1 MAIIVIFFSFLF
13 WQLLLSSI
21 HIFWFCLPRHCHRH
35 FHKQKQVS
43 NIFTSS
49 ATPSSSPDWQLPSF
63 FQQSALNH
71 QFVKY
76 FVNNN
81 IKPRSV
87 SNNPARLVQFFLQGD
102 NIVGQPAHHS
112 SSLVSLYHSAL
123 LGLSNYLAVKY
134 FVLKMGQRGK
144 LTTWQYFS
152 PFAWWRNMPA
162 DMLSLSGAIVQF

>member
-1 MAIIVIFFSFLF
+1 MRRSICILEGVRQALETSEEVGYVFLVIVIDIVTKTRYV
-13 WQLLLSSI
+13 I
-21 HIFWFCLPRHCHRH
+21 H
-35 FHKQKQVS
+35 
-43 NIFTSS
+43 IFTSS

-102 NIVGQPAHHS
+102 NIVGQPAHHY
-112 SSLVSLYHSAL
+112 SSLVFLYHSAL
-123 LGLSNYLAVKY
+123 QVLSNYLAVKV
-134 FVLKMGQRGK
+134 FCDESSQPG
-144 LTTWQYFS
+144 
-152 PFAWWRNMPA
+152 NI
-162 DMLSLSGAIVQF
+162 SLHLPDDGTCWLIC

>member
-1 MAIIVIFFSFLF
+1 MAIIIIFFFFFGNYCFHLIIFSDFVFL
-13 WQLLLSSI
+13 I
-21 HIFWFCLPRHCHRH
+21 IVIDIVTETRYIMH
-35 FHKQKQVS
+35 
-43 NIFTSS
+43 IFTSS
-49 ATPSSSPDWQLPSF
+49 ETPFSSPDWQLLSF

-123 LGLSNYLAVKY
+123 LGLSNYLAVKE
-134 FVLKMGQRGK
+134 FCAENGTR
-144 LTTWQYFS
+144 
-152 PFAWWRNMPA
+152 R
-162 DMLSLSGAIVQF
+162 